1 MRTMRQMLDTVDR
14 LLEEAVAGQRGPP
27 AAAGEVRAPWEIR
40 EEEDAVRM
48 RFDMPGL
55 SKEEVRVA
63 VEDDVLVIR
72 GERHRQAT
80 AAEEQEGGG
89 DWSGRSSST
98 YSMRLLLP
106 DDCEKEKI
114 QAELKNGVLTVTAP
128 RSKVDRK
135 VIEVAVQ

>member
-1 MRTMRQMLDTVDR
+1 
-14 LLEEAVAGQRGPP
+14 
-27 AAAGEVRAPWEIR
+27 
-40 EEEDAVRM
+40 M

-55 SKEEVRVA
+55 TKEEVRVA

-72 GERHRQAT
+72 GERRHQAT
-80 AAEEQEGGG
+80 GAEEEGGGG

-135 VIEVAVQ
+135 VIEVAIQ